1 MNISEHLQ
9 DPAYLERLYRENKG
23 QFKKHFDEVYP
34 ELKGQPIAD
43 AWAVRLHYTPSEK
56 ISWGSKRELILVIIG
71 GLLAGFIAKLP
82 QLFYIKEE
90 FFYPRNFGFIVFPI
104 LIAYFLWKHNA
115 DVRRWAIALAAMIVS
130 ILYINFLPN
139 NNKSDTLILAC
150 IHLPLFLWAIL
161 GYGFENKKNNR
172 VAYLRF
178 NGDLIVM
185 STIIMIAG
193 GLMSAITI
201 VLFNLIGFDIAELY
215 MENIGLV
222 GASAVPIATTYLVQK
237 NPQLVDKVSPVI
249 ARLFSPIVLV
259 MLSIY
264 LIAVLVSNKDPYNDR
279 EFLLMF
285 NILLI
290 GVLAIIF
297 FSVSEMSRSGA
308 SVFGRIVL
316 FSLSMVT
323 IIVNSVAL
331 SAIIFRLQGGIT
343 PNRLAVL
350 GGNVLFLIVLILI
363 GLKLYK
369 AVFKDGD
376 LLEVDAVVSKFL
388 PVFAVWTMVV
398 TFLFPL
404 LFKFN

>member
-1 MNISEHLQ
+1 
-9 DPAYLERLYRENKG
+9 
-23 QFKKHFDEVYP
+23 
-34 ELKGQPIAD
+34 
-43 AWAVRLHYTPSEK
+43 
-56 ISWGSKRELILVIIG
+56 
-71 GLLAGFIAKLP
+71 
-82 QLFYIKEE
+82 
-90 FFYPRNFGFIVFPI
+90 
-104 LIAYFLWKHNA
+104 
-115 DVRRWAIALAAMIVS
+115 
-130 ILYINFLPN
+130 
-139 NNKSDTLILAC
+139 
-150 IHLPLFLWAIL
+150 
-161 GYGFENKKNNR
+161 
-172 VAYLRF
+172 
-178 NGDLIVM
+178 
-185 STIIMIAG
+185 
-193 GLMSAITI
+193 